1 MSLKARMKKV
11 VAASKELKKETPKER
26 AMREYEERKRKAEQ
40 MAWNIPPCA
49 CGDFEA
55 CLKYAEVMSEESNDT
70 LYEYRDA
77 VINAMAMEEGETADL
92 EVLDMQDVLQ
102 ANIKKV
108 YRYLEEK
115 QVNAAI
121 DPPELENYEELKG
134 MSRSE
139 FESKVKES

>member
-11 VAASKELKKETPKER
+11 VAASKDLKKETPREK
-26 AMREYEERKRKAEQ
+26 AMREYEERKRKSEQ
-40 MAWNIPPCA
+40 MAVNIHPCS
-49 CGDFEA
+49 CGDLEA
-55 CLKYAEVMSEESNDT
+55 CLKYAEVTSEETSNT

-77 VINAMAMEEGETADL
+77 LIEVAAMQRGEEPNFEALYME
-92 EVLDMQDVLQ
+92 DVLQ
-102 ANIKKV
+102 VNIKKV

-115 QVNAAI
+115 QVNAAV
-121 DPPELENYEELKG
+121 DPPGLENYEELKG

>member
-1 MSLKARMKKV
+1 MSLKARLKKV
-11 VAASKELKKETPKER
+11 VAASQELKKETPREK
-26 AMREYEERKRKAEQ
+26 AMREYEERKRKSEQ
-40 MAWNIPPCA
+40 MAENAYPCA

-55 CLKYAEVMSEESNDT
+55 CLNYAEVTTEETSDW

-77 VINAMAMEEGETADL
+77 LI
-92 EVLDMQDVLQ
+92 EVAAEKVNEKPDFKALHSQDVLQ

-115 QVNAAI
+115 QVNAAV
-121 DPPELENYEELKG
+121 DPPGLENYEESKG

>member
-11 VAASKELKKETPKER
+11 VAASKDLKKETPREK
-26 AMREYEERKRKAEQ
+26 AIREYEQRKRKSEQ
-40 MAWNIPPCA
+40 MAENAHPCS
-49 CGDFEA
+49 CGDLEA
-55 CLKYAEVMSEESNDT
+55 CLKYAEVTSEEMNDT

-77 VINAMAMEEGETADL
+77 IIEVMAMEKGETVDL
-92 EVLDMQDVLQ
+92 KALDMQDVLQ
-102 ANIKKV
+102 ANIKEV

-115 QVNAAI
+115 QVNAAV
-121 DPPELENYEELKG
+121 DPPELENYAELKG